1 MFAWQDRFWLLAHAC
16 TGASV
21 CVCAVARRVVLAPVS
36 ATANSQA
43 ACLCLNVSKD
53 ILQAMLLSMWVRCFR
68 AGNGLAGIVRRLC
81 VKTFL
86 LLTRAMADHRSAG
99 LTRRIR
105 ALQQR
110 KRRCEATS
118 ALLPSESKLALLV
131 YVLGGKSRPMLVHFL
146 RGIGRRWQRRL
157 QRTDIVMEQ
166 LLEDVVWAYRS
177 DPPPETVLSLSKD
190 QFAAGKYVVEYKL
203 FHWVL
208 TQNRC
213 HGLRPFKCQQR
224 CAFAALQALWRQ
236 APSAAQMAGQIPETM
251 GCPAGRVEGAGLRA
265 CGGEAGEGW
274 GLQVC
279 PICLAPCRC
288 PRQKPLNF
296 VKFVGWRRELWVPK
310 TRPSGGLEKRSS

>member
-1 MFAWQDRFWLLAHAC
+1 
-16 TGASV
+16 
-21 CVCAVARRVVLAPVS
+21 
-36 ATANSQA
+36 
-43 ACLCLNVSKD
+43 
-53 ILQAMLLSMWVRCFR
+53 MLLSMWVRCFR

-81 VKTFL
+81 VETFL
-86 LLTRAMADHRSAG
+86 LLTRAMADHRSACAG

-157 QRTDIVMEQ
+157 QHTDI
-166 LLEDVVWAYRS
+166 LEDVVWAYRT

-213 HGLRPFKCQQR
+213 HGV
-224 CAFAALQALWRQ
+224 
-236 APSAAQMAGQIPETM
+236 APSRTQLMEKAQAFVASNVNSAVRSQLCKLFGGKPRAQRKWLARFRKRWSVRLDVLKVQDYVP
-251 GCPAGRVEGAGLRA
+251 VE
-265 CGGEAGEGW
+265 
-274 GLQVC
+274 
-279 PICLAPCRC
+279 
-288 PRQKPLNF
+288 
-296 VKFVGWRRELWVPK
+296 
-310 TRPSGGLEKRSS
+310 EKRAKARGCSCSPAPR